1 MHRCRAYTYYVLRYA
16 GLPHVRDSQVARS
29 HCRYFAVDNF
39 EPSPNSKSGLDR
51 YSLPGFHG
59 GGSLGHLAG
68 NNCAHGNNILV
79 SLGGE
84 IRFFK
89 LI

>member
-1 MHRCRAYTYYVLRYA
+1 MHRCRAYTSYVWRYT
-16 GLPHVRDSQVARS
+16 GLPHVRDSQVARGHS
-29 HCRYFAVDNF
+29 WRFVVDNF
-39 EPSPNSKSGLDR
+39 EPAPNSKFGVDR
-51 YSLPGFHG
+51 YSLPGVHG
-59 GGSLGHLAG
+59 GGSPCHLAG
-68 NNCAHGNNILV
+68 NNRAHGNNILV